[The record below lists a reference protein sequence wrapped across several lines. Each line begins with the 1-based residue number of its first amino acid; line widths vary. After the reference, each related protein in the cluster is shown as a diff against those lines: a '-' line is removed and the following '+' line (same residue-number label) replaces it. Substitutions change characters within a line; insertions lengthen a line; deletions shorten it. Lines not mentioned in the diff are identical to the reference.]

1 MFEKLATAERVQVAK
16 QKTERLV
23 DHMLDL
29 LALHESNAIVVY
41 SDTLALQ
48 IPRSYAAHA
57 FHLFRECMFRFEI
70 VRLCALWDRPYPDL
84 SREGIPT
91 IIALIDNAEV
101 IAALVDESH
110 ASWTGVSPVD
120 PSEVEETDV
129 AVRELL
135 GRLANERAI
144 EEAVKARDGL
154 TNSITQARKI
164 ESSTILRSARNL
176 RDKHLAHSLSETS
189 QEKEGAV
196 LPMKYGDERKLLLDS
211 IPLVQALH
219 LWVNGKGFNFDHSRE
234 IARRNAEE
242 LWKNCTFN
250 IPRRDE
256 RRND

>member
-1 MFEKLATAERVQVAK
+1 
-16 QKTERLV
+16 
-23 DHMLDL
+23 
-29 LALHESNAIVVY
+29 
-41 SDTLALQ
+41 
-48 IPRSYAAHA
+48 
-57 FHLFRECMFRFEI
+57 LFRECMFRFEI

-101 IAALVDESH
+101 IEALVDETH

-120 PSEVEETDV
+120 PSEVVETDA

-154 TNSITQARKI
+154 TNSIAQARKI

-189 QEKEGAV
+189 HEKKGAV
-196 LPMKYGDERKLLLDS
+196 LKYGDERKLLLDS

-242 LWKNCTFN
+242 LWKNCTFS
-250 IPRRDE
+250 IPSGDE
-256 RRND
+256 RRKD